1 MVLEDS
7 CFLSLAVVLFF
18 FFFYASLSGLQ
29 DLLGLF
35 FIPSWVSCICYF
47 GFSLIFPFGLDS
59 FFWAS
64 FIMILFRPQHRSS
77 SNRLYS
83 SIRLISCHMPS
94 GGFLVNDS
102 RSPESLRN
110 PILKVLAIT
119 FLLSPP
125 ISLYSSQ
132 YRLA

>member
-1 MVLEDS
+1 MVPEDP
-7 CFLSLAVVLFF
+7 CFLSLAVVLSFF
-18 FFFYASLSGLQ
+18 LDASSSRLQ
-29 DLLGLF
+29 DPLGLF

-102 RSPESLRN
+102 RSPESLGN
-110 PILKVLAIT
+110 PILKVLAMT
-119 FLLSPP
+119 LSLSPP

-132 YRLA
+132 YWLA